1 MKQHS
6 STRTEKVLGV
16 MRILTRLGF
25 IGLLIE
31 AGIILSLYCVALIK
45 PSALRSP
52 YVSPVFDRFFGHFIK
67 YTTWFDI
74 NVAFL
79 LAFALTAAKAF
90 LFYLLIKFLS
100 KVQLRKPF
108 TLEIVRRIQQIS
120 FILLVAAAIVLTN
133 DAHIGWVNHEY
144 GNNIPQDGNM
154 AEYLFMAGLIFII
167 SQVLKR
173 GVELQAENDLTV

>member
-1 MKQHS
+1 MKQQL
-6 STRTEKVLGV
+6 TTKTERVLGV
-16 MRILTRLGF
+16 MRVMTWIGF
-25 IGLLIE
+25 IWLLIE
-31 AGIILSLYCVALIK
+31 AGTIL
-45 PSALRSP
+45 
-52 YVSPVFDRFFGHFIK
+52 
-67 YTTWFDI
+67 TTFLDI
-74 NVAFL
+74 GIAFL

-90 LFYLLIKFLS
+90 LFYILIKFLS

-120 FILLVAAAIVLTN
+120 FILLVAAALVLTN

-144 GNNIPQDGNM
+144 GKN
-154 AEYLFMAGLIFII
+154 I